1 MRYTQAQVRDLLDIP
16 VETFRTWRE
25 TLPALGR
32 HRGHGPTL
40 TPGDIVALAVVAEI
54 VRDYGI
60 KIGTVAARLN
70 EVVETCHGLS
80 WLSLEDQCVL
90 IGTESAKL
98 TAIQRLTT
106 DLAQTKL
113 VVPCRPI
120 IARLRGALSEAEPD
134 GAQGHLQFPPAA
146 LSGGKRH
153 G

>member
-1 MRYTQAQVRDLLDIP
+1 MRYTQGQVRDLLDIP

-25 TLPALGR
+25 LLPALGR

-40 TPGDIVALAVVAEI
+40 TPGDIVSLAVIAEI

-60 KIGTVAARLN
+60 KIGTVATRLS
-70 EVVETCHGLS
+70 EIVEACHGLS

-98 TAIQRLTT
+98 TPIQHLTA

-120 IARLRGALSEAEPD
+120 IARLRGTLSEAEPD
-134 GAQGHLQFPPAA
+134 GTQGHLQFPPSA
-146 LSGGKRH
+146 LRGGERH

>member
-1 MRYTQAQVRDLLDIP
+1 MRYTQGQVRDLLDIP
-16 VETFRTWRE
+16 VETFRTWRK

-40 TPGDIVALAVVAEI
+40 TPGDIVALAVIAGL

-70 EVVETCHGLS
+70 EVVEACHGLS

-90 IGTESAKL
+90 IGTESATL
-98 TAIQRLTT
+98 SAIQRLTA

-120 IARLRGALSEAEPD
+120 IARLRGTLSEAEPE
-134 GAQGHLQFPPAA
+134 GAQGHLQFVPAA
-146 LSGGKRH
+146 LTGGQRH